1 MLAEGNGRFGD
12 AAVLE
17 RFTELTDSSPSC
29 AGVYSDEPGSF
40 ALKFGLSSVSLD
52 DTASAAPID
61 VPAETLSISILCT
74 LLNPYSRS
82 SSRSRTSRGDACTYR
97 VYDTDSQA
105 LHASENAKR
114 VYPRQFAAGEIETF
128 SLWVTET

>member
-1 MLAEGNGRFGD
+1 MIGCNMRNSGFVTGERTSAKMLAEGNGRFGD

-74 LLNPYSRS
+74 L
-82 SSRSRTSRGDACTYR
+82 R